1 MKRYTINIH
10 FDMVITEIV
19 VAETYDEARRIA
31 EQQAE
36 NRSLEKHGDCCGVD
50 SCLVDEEDID

>member
-1 MKRYTINIH
+1 
-10 FDMVITEIV
+10 MVITEIV

-36 NRSLEKHGDCCGVD
+36 NRSQEKHGDCCGVD